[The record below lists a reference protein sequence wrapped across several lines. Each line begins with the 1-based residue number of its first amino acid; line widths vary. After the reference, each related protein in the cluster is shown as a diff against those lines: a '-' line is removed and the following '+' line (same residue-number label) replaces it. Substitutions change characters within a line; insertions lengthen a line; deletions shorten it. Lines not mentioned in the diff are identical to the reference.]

1 MTLDN
6 QRGIP
11 PRAGAGNAE
20 RGSAGCSRGCEAQ
33 KEKPRESGAVVFMR
47 SFRRLVRSMVFMV
60 CLPAVTAE
68 LEVTTIDV
76 AVALVTLLPT
86 ILGGEGGR
94 SSHGRKSDR
103 DDKKRFHGS
112 FSRLRAEASAVASQS
127 ERRPVRGW
135 MALTV
140 MSFHPTVQRSTHA
153 SNRRTVHRNYT
164 LV

>member
-1 MTLDN
+1 M
-6 QRGIP
+6 
-11 PRAGAGNAE
+11 
-20 RGSAGCSRGCEAQ
+20 
-33 KEKPRESGAVVFMR
+33 KESH
-47 SFRRLVRSMVFMV
+47 
-60 CLPAVTAE
+60 
-68 LEVTTIDV
+68 
-76 AVALVTLLPT
+76 
-86 ILGGEGGR
+86 GEGLANQSDPESCG
-94 SSHGRKSDR
+94 GARKSDG

-140 MSFHPTVQRSTHA
+140 ISFHPTVQRSTHA